1 MEPEDNQ
8 TSASTG
14 SEFGHQVAD
23 LVPGQK
29 VGGGRY
35 TLIQFLGKGGMGIV
49 WLAKDERLGET
60 LALKLLP
67 AQISGDPVALDDMR
81 RETLKSRRLSH
92 PNIIRIHDIF
102 EADTEPCFISM
113 EFVDGPNLSR
123 LRLQQP
129 GRLFAWDYLAPLVKQ
144 LCDGLD
150 YAHSERVIHRDL
162 KPANMMLD
170 SRGRLK
176 LADFG
181 IAAVVSDSMSRVSL
195 KHSTSGTVTYMSPH
209 QMNGQRPQPA
219 DDIYSLGATL
229 YELLS
234 SRPPFY
240 RGDIINQVQNIEPQS
255 LAERLAELELTNEI
269 PRAVSDAVIACLAKD
284 PAQRPA
290 SAGAVAEWM
299 GLQPATQPLRPQF
312 ANPEPEPELA
322 PEPEGPVAGTI
333 QIEDQP
339 QEEAVPEPADSKRTG
354 LWIGVGLAAVLV
366 LAVCGWFI
374 KKASNRRSA
383 SSKTPANASSSA
395 AITPAAAASTQPFTL
410 AAKPI
415 SLIPLV
421 SLPRDAVKG
430 DWTVASAGLSVQ
442 TPAAGSA
449 LQFPYQP
456 PEEYDFEIEFT
467 PQAAGMNVNQYISV
481 QGRSFA
487 WKLNSHG
494 RTPPLYGF
502 ELLDGKKATEQPE
515 AAVNKPLVIET
526 GKRYTSKV
534 EVRRTG
540 LRGLVNGEEY
550 VKWSGDFSRFS
561 MEDVTKLGDD
571 RHLGVGS
578 WKRAVVFHRAEVLEV
593 TGKGQMAAASAAPTF
608 RPLFDGQTFAG
619 WRGYTSPE
627 MPADCKVDRGTFTG
641 PAKALIVTKEEF
653 GDFELLFDWKVG
665 ALGNGGI
672 YFRIPMD
679 DGGQLPLSAPEFQLL
694 DDAVSAP
701 PVAKNGSLFGIVP
714 PIVAA
719 GRAVGDWNTGR
730 LVARGGS
737 VEHYV
742 NDQLVCRYDLRSAEF
757 QAMKKLGSANMAGN
771 AKYGQTTRGPIGL
784 QFWGGE
790 VAYRNLRIRPL

>member
-1 MEPEDNQ
+1 M
-8 TSASTG
+8 
-14 SEFGHQVAD
+14 AD

-81 RETLKSRRLSH
+81 RETLKSRRLTH

-102 EADTEPCFISM
+102 EAETEPCFISM
-113 EFVDGPNLSR
+113 EYVDGPNLSR

-129 GRLFAWDYLAPLVKQ
+129 DRLFAWDYLAPLVRQ

-150 YAHSERVIHRDL
+150 YAHGEKVIHRDL

-195 KHSTSGTVTYMSPH
+195 KHSTSGTVAYMSPH
-209 QMNGQRPQPA
+209 QMNGQRPTPA

-229 YELLS
+229 YELLT

-255 LAERLAELELTNEI
+255 LAERLAELELANEI
-269 PRAVSDAVIACLAKD
+269 PLAVGDVVMACLAKD
-284 PAQRPA
+284 PTQRPP

-299 GLQPATQPLRPQF
+299 GLQGATQPTRLQF
-312 ANPEPEPELA
+312 TKPEPEPEAEELSA
-322 PEPEGPVAGTI
+322 ETI
-333 QIEDQP
+333 QTDVQP
-339 QEEAVPEPADSKRTG
+339 EEEVVPAPVGDRRPG
-354 LWIGVGLAAVLV
+354 LWIGLGLAAVLV
-366 LAVCGWFI
+366 VGLGGWAVF
-374 KKASNRRSA
+374 RSQGK
-383 SSKTPANASSSA
+383 SGSKTPTSTSPVASAPPSA
-395 AITPAAAASTQPFTL
+395 SGAAQPVAPAGKSINL
-410 AAKPI
+410 
-415 SLIPLV
+415 LPLV
-421 SLPRDAVKG
+421 SLPRDATKG
-430 DWTVASAGLSVQ
+430 TWTMTADGLSVA
-442 TPAAGSA
+442 TPAAASA
-449 LQFPYQP
+449 LEFPYEP

-467 PQAAGMNVNQYISV
+467 PQAPGMNVNQYLSV

-487 WKLNSHG
+487 WKLNSHA

-502 ELLDGKKATEQPE
+502 EQLDGRKATEQPE
-515 AAVNKPLVIET
+515 AAANKPLVLEV
-526 GKRYTSKV
+526 GKRYVSKI
-534 EVRRTG
+534 EVRRTS
-540 LRGLVNGEEY
+540 LRALVNGEEY

-561 MEDVTKLGDD
+561 MEEVTKLGSD

-578 WKRAVVFHRAEVLEV
+578 WKRAVVFHRAEVREV
-593 TGKGQMAAASAAPTF
+593 TGQGKPGSASALAATTGPTGEAGF
-608 RPLFDGQTFAG
+608 RPLFDGQTLNG
-619 WRGYTSPE
+619 WSGYPNPE
-627 MPADCKVDRGTFTG
+627 LPADCRVVSGALTG
-641 PAKALIVTKEEF
+641 PARALIVTQEEF
-653 GDFELLFDWKVG
+653 GDFELRFDWKVG
-665 ALGNGGI
+665 DKGNGGI
-672 YFRIPMD
+672 FFRIAMAE
-679 DGGQLPLSAPEFQLL
+679 GGPLPLGAPEFQLL
-694 DDAVSAP
+694 DDAVPAP
-701 PVAKNGSLFGIVP
+701 PYAKSGGLFGIAP
-714 PIVAA
+714 PLVAA
-719 GRAVGDWNTGR
+719 GRSVGDWNTGR

-737 VEHYV
+737 VEHHV
-742 NDQLVCRYDLRSAEF
+742 NGQLVCRYDLNGAEF
-757 QAMKKLGSANMAGN
+757 QAMKKLGAASFAGN
-771 AKYGQTTRGPIGL
+771 PKFGQNPRGPIGL